1 MHIADYIRTQLK
13 SHGLHAVDVRARSA
27 RGVAVVLA
35 HDNAWQTIK
44 LIWG

>member
-1 MHIADYIRTQLK
+1 MHIADYVRAQLK

-35 HDNAWQTIK
+35 LDDA
-44 LIWG
+44 